1 MKKIRLLILPIITIV
16 LEILPYGAVL
26 VFAPSPTDRVRET
39 FSYFS
44 LTPFGYANFA
54 PFITAMLTCVVL
66 LLALISIKQTRVC
79 KALFIVSLIAAVIS
93 LLPLAFGFS
102 YFSIVGVIITL
113 MLAAESV
120 LAKITNK

>member
-1 MKKIRLLILPIITIV
+1 MKKIILLILPIITIV

-39 FSYFS
+39 FWH
-44 LTPFGYANFA
+44 ANFA

-66 LLALISIKQTRVC
+66 LLALISIKQKRVC